1 MNEDRILEFMA
12 TVGGYMRDTDRR
24 FEQLITVMH
33 DGFGRLTDQMSA
45 LTQEVR
51 HTNQRLDRL
60 IERVDYLTERV
71 DHLTER
77 VDHLTER
84 VDHLT
89 ERVDLL
95 TVEVAELKADMHQV
109 KNDISNINRRL
120 SATFDQTGRLTE
132 QTDATG
138 MRLTY
143 VEGSLQP
150 TNAELDQRLREVET
164 TLRKLA
170 S

>member
-60 IERVDYLTERV
+60 IERV

-132 QTDATG
+132 QTDASG